1 MLIVPICAH
10 SLSFRPIV
18 LPEKIEIKLQISQKS
33 RTHGMITCDGTNIG
47 PIRQNEDLIIK

>member
-1 MLIVPICAH
+1 MKVKGILIVPLCAH

-18 LPEKIEIKLQISQKS
+18 LPENIEIKLLISQKS

-47 PIRQNEDLIIK
+47 PIR